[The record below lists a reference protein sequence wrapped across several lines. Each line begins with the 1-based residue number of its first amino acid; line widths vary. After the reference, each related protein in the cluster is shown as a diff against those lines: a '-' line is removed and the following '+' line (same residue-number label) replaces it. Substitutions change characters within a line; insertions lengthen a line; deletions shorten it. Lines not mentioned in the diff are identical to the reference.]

1 MDATSLTIGIILLI
15 ICVLPFIIFSI
26 INSKKRKK
34 RIRNLIQK
42 AKENNATIQEKDDWN
57 QYVIGI
63 DKTNKMLF
71 FSKKS
76 EEIDKFISIN
86 ISELLK
92 CRIERTENKLNT
104 LEKLELEL
112 TFASKPTVVLE
123 FFNKE
128 ETRIVLNE
136 IEIIQKWLT
145 LLNKI
150 NS

>member
-1 MDATSLTIGIILLI
+1 MLVCI
-15 ICVLPFIIFSI
+15 LPFIIFSI

-34 RIRNLIQK
+34 RMENLVQI
-42 AKENNATIQEKDDWN
+42 AKENNAIIQEKDDWN
-57 QYVIGI
+57 QSIIGI
-63 DKTNKMLF
+63 DKTNKLLF

-76 EEIDKFISIN
+76 EEFDKFISIN

-92 CRIERTENKLNT
+92 CRIERTENKHNV

-123 FFNKE
+123 FFNKD
-128 ETRIVLNE
+128 ETRLILNE
-136 IEIIQKWLT
+136 IEIIQKWQT

-150 NS
+150 T

>member
-1 MDATSLTIGIILLI
+1 MDSTSLIIGIILLI
-15 ICVLPFIIFSI
+15 VCVLPFILFSVN
-26 INSKKRKK
+26 NSKKRKK
-34 RIRNLIQK
+34 RIQNLIQK

-57 QYVIGI
+57 QSIIGI

-76 EEIDKFISIN
+76 EEFDKFISIN

-92 CRIERTENKLNT
+92 SRIERTENKNKV

-112 TFASKPTVVLE
+112 TFASRPTIVLE
-123 FFNKE
+123 FFNKD
-128 ETRIVLNE
+128 ETRLILNE
-136 IEIIQKWLT
+136 IEIIQKWQT

-150 NS
+150 T

>member
-1 MDATSLTIGIILLI
+1 MDSTSLTIGIILLI
-15 ICVLPFIIFSI
+15 VCVLPFILFSV

-34 RIRNLIQK
+34 RIQNLIQK

-57 QYVIGI
+57 QSIIGI

-92 CRIERTENKLNT
+92 CRIEKTENKHNV

-112 TFASKPTVVLE
+112 TFASRPTIVLE
-123 FFNKE
+123 FFNKD
-128 ETRIVLNE
+128 ETRLILNE
-136 IEIIQKWLT
+136 LEIIQKWQT

-150 NS
+150 T

>member
-1 MDATSLTIGIILLI
+1 MDSTSLTIGIILMI
-15 ICVLPFIIFSI
+15 VCVLPFILFSV
-26 INSKKRKK
+26 INTKKRKK
-34 RIRNLIQK
+34 RIENLILK

-57 QYVIGI
+57 QSIIGI

-76 EEIDKFISIN
+76 EEFDKFISIN

-92 CRIERTENKLNT
+92 CRIERTENKHNV

-112 TFASKPTVVLE
+112 TFASRPTVVLE
-123 FFNKE
+123 FFNKD
-128 ETRIVLNE
+128 ETRLILNE
-136 IEIIQKWLT
+136 IEIIQKWQT

-150 NS
+150 K

>member
-1 MDATSLTIGIILLI
+1 MDQSSATIGIILVI
-15 ICVLPFIIFSI
+15 VCVLPFIFFSI
-26 INSKKRKK
+26 NNSKKRKK
-34 RIRNLIQK
+34 RIQNLVKK
-42 AKENNATIQEKDDWN
+42 AKDNNATIQEKDDWN
-57 QYVIGI
+57 QSIIGI

-76 EEIDKFISIN
+76 EEFDKFISIN

-92 CRIERTENKLNT
+92 CRIERTENKHNV

-123 FFNKE
+123 FFNID
-128 ETRIVLNE
+128 ETRILLNE
-136 IEIIQKWLT
+136 IEIIQKWQT

-150 NS
+150 T

>member
-15 ICVLPFIIFSI
+15 ICVLPFILFSV

-34 RIRNLIQK
+34 RIQNLIQK

-57 QYVIGI
+57 QSIIGI

-92 CRIERTENKLNT
+92 CRIERTENKHKV

-123 FFNKE
+123 FFNKD
-128 ETRIVLNE
+128 ETRIILNE
-136 IEIIQKWLT
+136 IEIIQKWQT

-150 NS
+150 A

>member
-15 ICVLPFIIFSI
+15 ICVLPFILFSI
-26 INSKKRKK
+26 NNNKKRKK
-34 RIRNLIQK
+34 RIQNLVAK

-57 QYVIGI
+57 HSIIGI

-76 EEIDKFISIN
+76 EEFDKFISIN

-92 CRIERTENKLNT
+92 CRIERTENKHNV

-112 TFASKPTVVLE
+112 TFASKPTIVLE
-123 FFNKE
+123 FFNKD
-128 ETRIVLNE
+128 ETRLILNE
-136 IEIIQKWLT
+136 IEIIQKWQA
-145 LLNKI
+145 LLSKI
-150 NS
+150 T

>member
-34 RIRNLIQK
+34 RIQNLIQK
-42 AKENNATIQEKDDWN
+42 AKENNALIHEKDDWN
-57 QYVIGI
+57 QSIIGL

-92 CRIERTENKLNT
+92 CRIERTDNKLKA

-123 FFNKE
+123 FFNKD
-128 ETRIVLNE
+128 ETRILLNE
-136 IEIIQKWLT
+136 IEIIQKWQT

-150 NS
+150 SS

>member
-1 MDATSLTIGIILLI
+1 MIV
-15 ICVLPFIIFSI
+15 CVLPFILFSV
-26 INSKKRKK
+26 INTKKRKK
-34 RIRNLIQK
+34 RIENLILK

-57 QYVIGI
+57 QSIIGI

-76 EEIDKFISIN
+76 EEFDKFISIN

-92 CRIERTENKLNT
+92 CRIERTENKHNV

-112 TFASKPTVVLE
+112 TFASRPTVVLE
-123 FFNKE
+123 FFNKD
-128 ETRIVLNE
+128 ETRLILNE
-136 IEIIQKWLT
+136 IEIIQKWQT

-150 NS
+150 K

>member
-1 MDATSLTIGIILLI
+1 MDATSLTIGIILMLVCI
-15 ICVLPFIIFSI
+15 LPFIIFNR
-26 INSKKRKK
+26 INGKKRKK
-34 RIRNLIQK
+34 RIENLNQI

-57 QYVIGI
+57 QSIIGI
-63 DKTNKMLF
+63 DKTNKLLF

-76 EEIDKFISIN
+76 EEFDKFISIN

-92 CRIERTENKLNT
+92 CRIERTENKDNV

-123 FFNKE
+123 FFNKN
-128 ETRIVLNE
+128 ETRLILNE
-136 IEIIQKWLT
+136 IEIIQKWQT

-150 NS
+150 T

>member
-1 MDATSLTIGIILLI
+1 MDSTSLTIGIILLI
-15 ICVLPFIIFSI
+15 VCVLPFILFSV

-34 RIRNLIQK
+34 RIQNLIQK

-57 QYVIGI
+57 QSIIGI

-92 CRIERTENKLNT
+92 CRIEKTENKHNV

-112 TFASKPTVVLE
+112 TFASRPTIVVE
-123 FFNKE
+123 FFNIDE
-128 ETRIVLNE
+128 NRLILNE
-136 IEIIQKWLT
+136 IEIIQKWQT

-150 NS
+150 T

>member
-1 MDATSLTIGIILLI
+1 MDATSLTIGIILMLVCI
-15 ICVLPFIIFSI
+15 LPFIIFNR

-34 RIRNLIQK
+34 RIENLNQI

-57 QYVIGI
+57 QSIIGI
-63 DKTNKMLF
+63 DKTNKLLF

-76 EEIDKFISIN
+76 EEFDKFISIN

-92 CRIERTENKLNT
+92 CRIERTENKDNV

-123 FFNKE
+123 FFNKN
-128 ETRIVLNE
+128 ETRLILNE
-136 IEIIQKWLT
+136 IEIIQKWQT

-150 NS
+150 T

>member
-15 ICVLPFIIFSI
+15 VCVLPFIVFSI

-34 RIRNLIQK
+34 RIQNLIQK
-42 AKENNATIQEKDDWN
+42 AKENKATIHEKDDWN
-57 QYVIGI
+57 QSIIGI

-76 EEIDKFISIN
+76 EEFDKFISIN

-92 CRIERTENKLNT
+92 CRIERTESKHNV

-112 TFASKPTVVLE
+112 TFASRPTIVLE

-128 ETRIVLNE
+128 ETRIILNE
-136 IEIIQKWLT
+136 IEIIQKWQT
-145 LLNKI
+145 LLNKTT
-150 NS
+150 

>member
-15 ICVLPFIIFSI
+15 VCVLPFIVFSI

-34 RIRNLIQK
+34 RIQNLIQK
-42 AKENNATIQEKDDWN
+42 AKENDATIHEKDDWN
-57 QYVIGI
+57 QSIIGI

-76 EEIDKFISIN
+76 EEFDKFISIN

-92 CRIERTENKLNT
+92 CRIERTESKHNV

-112 TFASKPTVVLE
+112 TFASRPTIVLE

-128 ETRIVLNE
+128 ETRIILNE
-136 IEIIQKWLT
+136 IEIIQKWQT
-145 LLNKI
+145 LLNKTT
-150 NS
+150 

>member
-1 MDATSLTIGIILLI
+1 MDSTSLTIGIILLI
-15 ICVLPFIIFSI
+15 VCVLPFILFSVN
-26 INSKKRKK
+26 NSKKRKK
-34 RIRNLIQK
+34 RIENLVKK
-42 AKENNATIQEKDDWN
+42 AKESNATIQEKDDWN
-57 QYVIGI
+57 QSIIGI

-92 CRIERTENKLNT
+92 CRIERTENKNKV

-123 FFNKE
+123 FFNKD
-128 ETRIVLNE
+128 ETRLILNE
-136 IEIIQKWLT
+136 IEIIQKWQT

-150 NS
+150 T

>member
-1 MDATSLTIGIILLI
+1 MDSTSLTIGIILVI
-15 ICVLPFIIFSI
+15 ICVLPFILFSLS
-26 INSKKRKK
+26 NSKKRKK
-34 RIRNLIQK
+34 RIQNLVKK
-42 AKENNATIQEKDDWN
+42 AKESNATIQEKDDWN
-57 QYVIGI
+57 QSIIGI

-76 EEIDKFISIN
+76 EEFDKFISIN

-92 CRIERTENKLNT
+92 CRIERTENNHKV

-123 FFNKE
+123 FFNKN
-128 ETRIVLNE
+128 ETRLILNE
-136 IEIIQKWLT
+136 IEIIQKWQT

-150 NS
+150 T

>member
-1 MDATSLTIGIILLI
+1 
-15 ICVLPFIIFSI
+15 VLPFILFSI
-26 INSKKRKK
+26 INNKKRKK
-34 RIRNLIQK
+34 RIENLILK

-57 QYVIGI
+57 QSIIGI

-76 EEIDKFISIN
+76 EEFDKFISIN

-92 CRIERTENKLNT
+92 CQIERTENSHKV

-128 ETRIVLNE
+128 ETRLILNE
-136 IEIIQKWLT
+136 LEIIQKWQT

-150 NS
+150 T

>member
-1 MDATSLTIGIILLI
+1 MDSTSLTIGIILLI
-15 ICVLPFIIFSI
+15 ICVLPFILFSV
-26 INSKKRKK
+26 INTKKRKK
-34 RIRNLIQK
+34 RIENLILK

-57 QYVIGI
+57 QSIIGI

-76 EEIDKFISIN
+76 EEFDKFISIN

-92 CRIERTENKLNT
+92 CRIERTENKNKV

-123 FFNKE
+123 FFNKD
-128 ETRIVLNE
+128 ETRLILNE
-136 IEIIQKWLT
+136 IEIIQKWQT

-150 NS
+150 T

>member
-1 MDATSLTIGIILLI
+1 MDSTSLTIGIILLI
-15 ICVLPFIIFSI
+15 VCVLPFILFSVN
-26 INSKKRKK
+26 NSKKRNK
-34 RIRNLIQK
+34 RIQNLIKK
-42 AKENNATIQEKDDWN
+42 AEENDATIQEKDDWN
-57 QYVIGI
+57 QSIIGI

-76 EEIDKFISIN
+76 EEFDKFISIN

-92 CRIERTENKLNT
+92 CQIERTENSHKV

-128 ETRIVLNE
+128 ETRLILNE
-136 IEIIQKWLT
+136 LEIIQKWQT

-150 NS
+150 T

>member
-1 MDATSLTIGIILLI
+1 MDSTSLTIGIILLI
-15 ICVLPFIIFSI
+15 VCVLPFILFSV
-26 INSKKRKK
+26 INTKKRKK
-34 RIRNLIQK
+34 RIENLILK

-57 QYVIGI
+57 QSIIGI

-76 EEIDKFISIN
+76 EEFDKFISIN

-92 CRIERTENKLNT
+92 CRIERTENKHNV

-112 TFASKPTVVLE
+112 TFASRPTVVLE
-123 FFNKE
+123 FFNKD
-128 ETRIVLNE
+128 ETRLILNE
-136 IEIIQKWLT
+136 IEIIQKWQT

-150 NS
+150 T

>member
-1 MDATSLTIGIILLI
+1 MDSTSLTIGIILLI
-15 ICVLPFIIFSI
+15 VCVLPFILFSI

-34 RIRNLIQK
+34 RIENLILK
-42 AKENNATIQEKDDWN
+42 AQENNATIQEKDDWN
-57 QYVIGI
+57 QSIIGI

-76 EEIDKFISIN
+76 EEFDKFISIN

-92 CRIERTENKLNT
+92 SRIERTENKHNV

-123 FFNKE
+123 FFNKD
-128 ETRIVLNE
+128 ETRIILNE
-136 IEIIQKWLT
+136 IEIIQKWET

-150 NS
+150 TK

>member
-1 MDATSLTIGIILLI
+1 MDSTSLTIGIILVI
-15 ICVLPFIIFSI
+15 ICVLPFILFSVS
-26 INSKKRKK
+26 NSKKRKK
-34 RIRNLIQK
+34 RIQNLVKI
-42 AKENNATIQEKDDWN
+42 AKDNNATIQEKDDWN
-57 QYVIGI
+57 QSIIGI

-76 EEIDKFISIN
+76 EEFDKFITIN

-92 CRIERTENKLNT
+92 CRIERTENNHKV

-123 FFNKE
+123 FFNKNE
-128 ETRIVLNE
+128 SRLILNE
-136 IEIIQKWLT
+136 IEIIQKWQT

-150 NS
+150 T

>member
-1 MDATSLTIGIILLI
+1 MDSTSLTIGIILLI
-15 ICVLPFIIFSI
+15 VCVLPFILFSV

-34 RIRNLIQK
+34 RIENLILK

-57 QYVIGI
+57 QSIIGI
-63 DKTNKMLF
+63 DKTNKLLF

-76 EEIDKFISIN
+76 EEFDKFISIN

-92 CRIERTENKLNT
+92 CRIERTENKHKV

-123 FFNKE
+123 FFNKD
-128 ETRIVLNE
+128 ETRLILNE
-136 IEIIQKWLT
+136 IEIIQKWQT

-150 NS
+150 T

>member
-1 MDATSLTIGIILLI
+1 MLVCI
-15 ICVLPFIIFSI
+15 LPFIIFSI
-26 INSKKRKK
+26 INNKKRKK
-34 RIRNLIQK
+34 RFENLVQI
-42 AKENNATIQEKDDWN
+42 AKENNAIIQEKDDWN
-57 QYVIGI
+57 QSIIGI
-63 DKTNKMLF
+63 DKTNKLLF

-76 EEIDKFISIN
+76 EEFDKFISIN

-92 CRIERTENKLNT
+92 CQIERTENSHKV

-128 ETRIVLNE
+128 ETRLILNE
-136 IEIIQKWLT
+136 LEIIQKWQT

-150 NS
+150 T

>member
-1 MDATSLTIGIILLI
+1 MDSTSLTIGIILVI
-15 ICVLPFIIFSI
+15 VCVLPFILFSVN
-26 INSKKRKK
+26 NSKKRKK
-34 RIRNLIQK
+34 RIENLVKK
-42 AKENNATIQEKDDWN
+42 AKESNATIQEKDDWN
-57 QYVIGI
+57 QSIIGI

-92 CRIERTENKLNT
+92 CRIERTENKHKV

-123 FFNKE
+123 FFNKD
-128 ETRIVLNE
+128 ETRIILNE
-136 IEIIQKWLT
+136 IEIIQKWQI

-150 NS
+150 A